1 VPSRRARGGSQ
12 STGVRPDA
20 VVWLRQSFSWLCRK
34 FCSEGRE
41 EALIMASATPAAS
54 DDGQIPQYWRAA
66 AFSLSHIKFVPYC
79 IYFFTIISM

>member
-1 VPSRRARGGSQ
+1 
-12 STGVRPDA
+12 
-20 VVWLRQSFSWLCRK
+20 
-34 FCSEGRE
+34 
-41 EALIMASATPAAS
+41 MAAATPAAS